1 MSEGKCQ
8 SALQA
13 LFGQYNAGPTR
24 AEWLMSD
31 PYEVIVIGGGP
42 AGYVAAIRAAQLG
55 LKTACVE
62 EWINKQDKPALG
74 GTCLNVG
81 CIPSK
86 ALLEA
91 TELYDEARN
100 NFADLGILVGEVGLD
115 VPKMIA
121 RKDGIVSELTAG
133 IAGLFKANGIDW
145 LQGRGKLG
153 ADRAVTVTARN
164 GSETVHQAANVIIAT
179 GSVPIQ
185 LGATPLEGNIV
196 VDSSGALDWEEV
208 PGSVCV
214 IGAGII
220 GLELGSVW
228 RRLGSEVVLLEAQE
242 DFLPMVDKAIA
253 REAKRTFEKQG
264 LDIQLG
270 SRVMGSK
277 VDKGQVKVSY
287 QDAKGEHEKVFD
299 KLIVAVGRRAFTD
312 GALSVEAGVELDE
325 RGLIHVNDHCET
337 NIPGVYAIGDVVR
350 GPMLAHKGSEE
361 GVMVAERICGEQA
374 DVNYAVMPNVIYTHP
389 EVAWVGKTEEEL
401 KSEGVDY
408 QVGSFPF
415 AASGRA
421 KAKGDTGGMVKI
433 IRDRSN
439 DRLVGAHL
447 IGPSA
452 SELLGQSVLAME
464 FDGTIEDIART
475 IHAHPTLSE
484 AVHEAA
490 LGADGR
496 AIHIANRKKR

>member
-1 MSEGKCQ
+1 M
-8 SALQA
+8 ADI
-13 LFGQYNAGPTR
+13 Y
-24 AEWLMSD
+24 D
-31 PYEVIVIGGGP
+31 VIVIGGGP

-62 EWINKQDKPALG
+62 KWINKQEKPALG

-86 ALLEA
+86 ALLES
-91 TELYDEARN
+91 TERYDNALN
-100 NFADLGILVGEVGLD
+100 NFPDLGIKTGKVSID
-115 VPKMIA
+115 VPKMIG
-121 RKDGIVSELTAG
+121 RKDKIVQELTGG
-133 IAGLFKANGIDW
+133 IEALFKQNGIDW
-145 LQGRGKLG
+145 LQGTGHLL
-153 ADRAVTVTARN
+153 ADKQVKVTALD
-164 GSETVHQAANVIIAT
+164 GTEVVHESDNVVIAT
-179 GSVPIQ
+179 GSVPIE
-185 LGATPLEGNIV
+185 LKATPAHTDIV
-196 VDSSGALDWEEV
+196 VDSAGALDWEAI

-214 IGAGII
+214 IGAGVI

-228 RRLGSEVVLLEAQE
+228 RRMGSTVVLLEAQ
-242 DFLPMVDKAIA
+242 DTFLPMVDKAVA
-253 REAKRTFEKQG
+253 REAQKTFTKQG
-264 LDIQLG
+264 LDIRL
-270 SRVMGSK
+270 STRVMSSVVKRKK
-277 VDKGQVKVSY
+277 VVVSY
-287 QDAKGEHEKVFD
+287 QDSEGDHEQTFD
-299 KLIVAVGRRAFTD
+299 KLIVAVGRRAYTD
-312 GALSVEAGVELDE
+312 NVCSSEADIQMDE

-337 NIPGVYAIGDVVR
+337 NVPGVYAIGDVVR

-361 GVMVAERICGEQA
+361 GVMVAERIAGENA
-374 DVNYAVMPNVIYTHP
+374 SLNYDIMPNVIYTHP
-389 EVAWVGKTEEEL
+389 EVAWVGKTEEQL

-421 KAKGDTGGMVKI
+421 KAKGDTVGLVKI
-433 IRDRSN
+433 LRDKSN

-464 FDGTIEDIART
+464 FDATIEDIAHT

-490 LGADGR
+490 LAADGR
-496 AIHIANRKKR
+496 AIHIGNRKRK

>member
-1 MSEGKCQ
+1 MSG
-8 SALQA
+8 S
-13 LFGQYNAGPTR
+13 F
-24 AEWLMSD
+24 D
-31 PYEVIVIGGGP
+31 VIVIGGGP

-91 TELYDEARN
+91 TELYAEARD
-100 NFADLGILVGEVGLD
+100 NFADLGIVVGKVDVD

-121 RKDGIVSELTAG
+121 RKDGIVSELTGG
-133 IAGLFKANGIDW
+133 ISALFKANGIEW

-153 ADRAVTVTARN
+153 ADKQVTVTARD
-164 GSETVHQAANVIIAT
+164 GSESSYTGANIIIAT
-179 GSVPIQ
+179 GSVPIE
-185 LGATPLEGNIV
+185 LKATPLDSNIV
-196 VDSSGALDWEEV
+196 VDSSGALDWESV
-208 PGSVCV
+208 PGSICV

-228 RRLGSEVVLLEAQE
+228 RRMGSEVVLLEAQD
-242 DFLPMVDKAIA
+242 DFLPMVDKAVA
-253 REAKRTFEKQG
+253 REAAKTFKKQG
-264 LDIQLG
+264 LDIRLG
-270 SRVMGSK
+270 SRVMGS
-277 VDKGQVKVSY
+277 VVEGGRVKVTY
-287 QDAKGEHEKVFD
+287 QDSEGEHETVFD

-312 GALSVEAGVELDE
+312 GALSSEAGVELDE
-325 RGLIHVNDHCET
+325 RGLIHVNDKCET
-337 NIPGVYAIGDVVR
+337 NVPGIYAIGDVVR

-361 GVMVAERICGEQA
+361 GIMAAELIAGQHGH
-374 DVNYAVMPNVIYTHP
+374 VNYDVMPNVIYTHP

-408 QVGSFPF
+408 QVGQFPF

-421 KAKGDTGGMVKI
+421 KAKGDTGGLVKI
-433 IRDRSN
+433 IRDKTN
-439 DRLVGAHL
+439 DRLVGAHI

-452 SELLGQSVLAME
+452 SELLAQSVLAME
-464 FDGTIEDIART
+464 FDGTIEDIVRT

-484 AVHEAA
+484 AIHEAA
-490 LGADGR
+490 LSAEGR
-496 AIHIANRKKR
+496 AIHIANRKAR